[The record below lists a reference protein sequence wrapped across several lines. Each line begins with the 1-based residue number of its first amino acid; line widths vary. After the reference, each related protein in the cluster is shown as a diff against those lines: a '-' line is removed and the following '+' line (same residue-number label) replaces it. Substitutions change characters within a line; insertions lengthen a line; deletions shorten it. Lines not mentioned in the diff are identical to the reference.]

1 MGLISYKTIQKCDLE
16 GLEVAYSRGLV
27 RKRRFR
33 PAEGSKVRNN
43 FADNGSPNDFDK
55 LILNLPEVL
64 RGSELL

>member
-16 GLEVAYSRGLV
+16 GLEVACSRGLV
-27 RKRRFR
+27 RKREFSSVNR
-33 PAEGSKVRNN
+33 SKLRNL
-43 FADNGSPNDFDK
+43 AYSDTPNDFDN

>member
-27 RKRRFR
+27 RKLGFR
-33 PAEGSKVRNN
+33 PAEGSKVRNL
-43 FADNGSPNDFDK
+43 AYNGSPNAFDQ

-64 RGSELL
+64 SGSELL

>member
-27 RKRRFR
+27 RKCGFRF
-33 PAEGSKVRNN
+33 AERSKVGNL
-43 FADNGSPNDFDK
+43 AYIGSPNDFND